1 MISHGE
7 YTLARN
13 MHIWK
18 SVAVVSVAA
27 LALSAC
33 GGSADGEEASGDGG
47 DITIG
52 VFNGWEEGIAAS
64 ELWKYVLED
73 QGYTVTLEYADPAPI
88 FSGLASGDYDF
99 NLDVWKPVTHGAYID
114 EFEDSIE
121 DYGAWNEEASNH
133 LAVNEDAPIDSI
145 DELAENA
152 DAFGN
157 MIVGIDPGAGLT
169 QQIENEVIP
178 TYGLESMEYMTS
190 STPAMLQELD
200 TAIANGDNIVVS
212 LWRPH
217 WAYEAYPIR
226 DLEDPEGTL
235 GVQES
240 LNTYGREGF
249 SEEFPEVAGWLQD
262 FQMDGDTLHS
272 LESDMFFEVETEDYG
287 PIVEEWVAE
296 NQEYVDG
303 LTD

>member
-1 MISHGE
+1 MSQNTHV
-7 YTLARN
+7 
-13 MHIWK
+13 WK
-18 SVAVVSVAA
+18 SIALVSIAG

-33 GGSADGEEASGDGG
+33 GGTADSDEASSDGG
-47 DITIG
+47 EITIG

-64 ELWKYVLED
+64 ELWKYILEKE
-73 QGYTVTLEYADPAPI
+73 GYSVTLEYADPAPI
-88 FSGLASGDYDF
+88 FSGLAAGDYDF
-99 NLDVWKPVTHGAYID
+99 NLDVWKPVTHGDYID
-114 EFEDSIE
+114 EFEDSMA
-121 DYGAWNEEASNH
+121 DYGSWNDEASNH

-152 DAFGN
+152 DAFSN
-157 MIVGIDPGAGLT
+157 TIVGIDPGAGLT

-178 TYGLESMEYMTS
+178 TYELEDMEYITS

-200 TAIANGDNIVVS
+200 SAIDNGDNIVVS

-240 LNTYGREGF
+240 LNTYAREDF
-249 SEEFPEVAGWLQD
+249 ADDFPQVAEWLQN
-262 FQMDGDTLHS
+262 FTMDGETLHS
-272 LESDMFFEVETEDYG
+272 LESEMFYDIETDDYG

-303 LTD
+303 LTN

>member
-1 MISHGE
+1 MSQNTHV
-7 YTLARN
+7 
-13 MHIWK
+13 WK
-18 SVAVVSVAA
+18 SIALVSIAG

-33 GGSADGEEASGDGG
+33 GGTADSDEASSDGG
-47 DITIG
+47 EITIG

-64 ELWKYVLED
+64 ELWKYILEEE
-73 QGYTVTLEYADPAPI
+73 GYSVTLEYADPAPI
-88 FSGLASGDYDF
+88 FSGLAAGDYDF
-99 NLDVWKPVTHGAYID
+99 NLDVWKPVTHGDYID
-114 EFEDSIE
+114 EFEDSMA
-121 DYGAWNEEASNH
+121 DYGSWNDEASNH

-152 DAFGN
+152 DAFSN
-157 MIVGIDPGAGLT
+157 TIVGIDPGAGLT

-178 TYGLESMEYMTS
+178 TYALEDMEYITS

-200 TAIANGDNIVVS
+200 SAIDNGDNIVVS

-240 LNTYGREGF
+240 LNTYAREDF
-249 SEEFPEVAGWLQD
+249 ADDFPQVAEWLQN
-262 FQMDGDTLHS
+262 FTMDGETLHS
-272 LESDMFFEVETEDYG
+272 LESEMFYDIETDDYG

-303 LTD
+303 LTN